1 MTSALCEWR
10 AELAA
15 VLGDD
20 ATRAQLLR
28 QTQQGYEEIG
38 APGHAERIELLIH

>member
-1 MTSALCEWR
+1 LS
-10 AELAA
+10 A

-28 QTQQGYEEIG
+28 QAQQGYEEIG
-38 APGHAERIELLIH
+38 APAHAARLARELAA